1 MLLKTNQTNIWKKKY
16 QSFKIKVKNNKD
28 SPNVNFKIGSGT
40 TTQINDIKIE
50 LLEKNNCLNADS
62 NSEFQMVP
70 NDREYVSGS
79 SNNIDLLIK
88 NQDLLNNK
96 ELSSTDRLDK
106 FLKVR
111 KYLEQNKIEISTPK
125 LK

>member
-1 MLLKTNQTNIWKKKY
+1 M
-16 QSFKIKVKNNKD
+16 
-28 SPNVNFKIGSGT
+28 NV
-40 TTQINDIKIE
+40 
-50 LLEKNNCLNADS
+50 DS